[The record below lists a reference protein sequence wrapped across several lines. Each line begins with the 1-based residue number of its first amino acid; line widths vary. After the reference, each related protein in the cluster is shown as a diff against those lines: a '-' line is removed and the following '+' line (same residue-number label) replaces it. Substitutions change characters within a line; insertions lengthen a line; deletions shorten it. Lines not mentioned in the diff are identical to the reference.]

1 MNTCLQLFW
10 NKSVVLI
17 PLIRIVFNHRKNNLV
32 KLIIIPVHKLL
43 NCYLNLFKT
52 HKKESMKI
60 LKNILMLLGVFF
72 VISTLI
78 FAVQGTDFS
87 TVTDSSVANDSIDK
101 NVVSEYRISPID
113 IPADL
118 NFAGES
124 VPQEDPEIME
134 RVDREFLVN
143 TYWQS
148 NALLLMKRAHK
159 YFPIIEPILA
169 KNGIPD
175 DFKYLAVAESG
186 LTNVV
191 SHAGA
196 TGFWQIMKETGREYG
211 LEINDNVDERYH
223 LEKSTEVACEYLNKW
238 KSKYGSWTLTAAAYN
253 AGPGAINKFM
263 GIQQV
268 DDYYDLLLGDETGR
282 YVFRIMAI
290 KEILA
295 NPQKYGFQI
304 EKEDMYNSVPTFN
317 VEISKPVLS
326 FADFAQEYEINY
338 KILKRHNPWLRE
350 PHLNNGSGKKYTIE
364 IPNKGY
370 YKESK

>member
-1 MNTCLQLFW
+1 
-10 NKSVVLI
+10 
-17 PLIRIVFNHRKNNLV
+17 
-32 KLIIIPVHKLL
+32 
-43 NCYLNLFKT
+43 
-52 HKKESMKI
+52 MKI
-60 LKNILMLLGVFF
+60 LKNVLMFLGVLF
-72 VISTLI
+72 VVGTLV
-78 FAVQGTDFS
+78 FATKSGELEITEKKDV
-87 TVTDSSVANDSIDK
+87 VIDTIQK
-101 NVVSEYRISPID
+101 NVASGYRISAID
-113 IPADL
+113 IPEDL
-118 NFAGES
+118 NFAGEL

-159 YFPIIEPILA
+159 YFPVIEPILA

-191 SHAGA
+191 SPAGA

-211 LEINDNVDERYH
+211 LEINSNVDERYH
-223 LEKSTEVACEYLNKW
+223 LEKSTEVACKYLNKW
-238 KSKYGSWTLTAAAYN
+238 KNRYGSWALTAAAYN

-263 GIQQV
+263 GIQKV
-268 DDYYDLLLGDETGR
+268 DNYWDLLLGDETGR

-290 KEILA
+290 KEILS
-295 NPQKYGFQI
+295 NPEKYGFHV
-304 EKEDMYNSVPTFN
+304 EKEDLYTAVPTFT
-317 VEISKPVLS
+317 VEVDEPIAS
-326 FADFAQEYEINY
+326 FADFAREYEITY
-338 KILKRHNPWLRE
+338 KILKRHNPWLRQ
-350 PHLNNGSGKKYTIE
+350 PHLNNSSRKKYVIE